1 MFVNFCHND
10 ALSPIF
16 SQVSGSPSPS
26 AFPLLKVPNVS
37 GVASRKR
44 CCLDSHLEDAFTSW
58 SLARTRL
65 ACQPC
70 VNRLCCWLVVQ
81 PLLISLRIVSFG
93 GWQAFYQA
101 TFTVYPFTVWYLC
114 GVSFLAFTAI
124 TVDRFLAHKLH
135 LRYHVAV
142 THTRAALVV
151 ALIWKVNGWISSMRL
166 WNRNTVAVTTLLCLL
181 GSFVAYW
188 RIFGIVRSYNSKTSD
203 TDSLPRVG
211 ACAWKTAPDDVTVE
225 NVDLEYVLCLL
236 YFLFLPHSA
245 CFLHGCLVRLGKM
258 VVSHCWWPYLDG
270 GFSQFYYQPFI
281 VLLASTWNAVKNVF
295 TQLHCK
301 LQDCNSWRI
310 LS

>member
-1 MFVNFCHND
+1 MVSRPTFVDIPPNCKLWWLASILSSNFHR
-10 ALSPIF
+10 LPIH
-16 SQVSGSPSPS
+16 S
-26 AFPLLKVPNVS
+26 LVPV
-37 GVASRKR
+37 
-44 CCLDSHLEDAFTSW
+44 
-58 SLARTRL
+58 
-65 ACQPC
+65 
-70 VNRLCCWLVVQ
+70 
-81 PLLISLRIVSFG
+81 
-93 GWQAFYQA
+93 
-101 TFTVYPFTVWYLC
+101 

-245 CFLHGCLVRLGKM
+245 CFLHGCLVRHGKM
-258 VVSHCWWPYLDG
+258 VVSHCW
-270 GFSQFYYQPFI
+270 
-281 VLLASTWNAVKNVF
+281 
-295 TQLHCK
+295 
-301 LQDCNSWRI
+301 
-310 LS
+310 